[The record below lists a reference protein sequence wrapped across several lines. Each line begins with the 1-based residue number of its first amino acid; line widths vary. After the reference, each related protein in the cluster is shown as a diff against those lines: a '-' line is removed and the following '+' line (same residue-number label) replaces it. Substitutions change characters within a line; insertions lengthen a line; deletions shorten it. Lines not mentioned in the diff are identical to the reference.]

1 MTKKIFETQK
11 APKPIGPYNQ
21 ATGFGNLIFT
31 CGNIALDSE
40 TGEMET
46 SGIQAEAEK
55 AIQNMKAILEESGSD
70 LSKVLKTTV
79 FLKNMSDF
87 VAFNEIYAKYFS
99 ENSPARSAVEVA
111 ALPKNALIEI
121 ECIAYL

>member
-1 MTKKIFETQK
+1 MTKKIFETSN

-21 ATGFGNLIFT
+21 AAGFGNLIFT
-31 CGNIALDSE
+31 CGNIALDSV

-46 SGIQAEAEK
+46 GGIQAETEK
-55 AIQNMKAILEESGSD
+55 SIENMKAILEEAGSD

-87 VAFNEIYAKYFS
+87 VAFNEVYAKYFS
-99 ENSPARSAVEVA
+99 DNSPARSAVEVV

-121 ECIAYL
+121 ECIAYI